1 MDNTS
6 PLCQP
11 IEAIFQFR
19 GNCAKGKKTSARV
32 QPQVLCIL
40 CSPCALLE
48 QFEHVGIVWRC
59 FTSPRRF
66 PSQVS
71 VPSWGG
77 DWVWRPLRK
86 WRQPVD
92 FQNLLGPEASTCLT
106 GVLLRSSTVFVPC
119 SQDGYYIYTH
129 PWYRFS
135 HPKWSIYWSSKF
147 LWPPWRC
154 WMQMQFHTTE
164 TAKTAVT
171 QRRPRVRV
179 PRTSR
184 RARARSAR
192 TTMIEICR
200 DIVATATLMI
210 YHY

>member
-119 SQDGYYIYTH
+119 SQDGYYIYIYT
-129 PWYRFS
+129 PMI
-135 HPKWSIYWSSKF
+135 SILTSK
-147 LWPPWRC
+147 
-154 WMQMQFHTTE
+154 
-164 TAKTAVT
+164 
-171 QRRPRVRV
+171 
-179 PRTSR
+179 
-184 RARARSAR
+184 
-192 TTMIEICR
+192 
-200 DIVATATLMI
+200 MI
-210 YHY
+210 YILI